1 MRKQVRDPF
10 AVATA
15 GAKGQGFTDFSEGSA
30 GDEKRDEIA
39 EAIKEG
45 KAVLKRLNRLVKALD

>member
-1 MRKQVRDPF
+1 MRKQVREPF

-15 GAKGQGFTDFSEGSA
+15 GAKEQGFTDFSGGSK
-30 GDEKRDEIA
+30 GDRKRDEIA

-45 KAVLKRLNRLVKALD
+45 KAVLGRLNRLVKALD